1 MKVITFGDSACQK
14 TRRYLDSYLNSKPL
28 TETTPEVLRHLESC
42 PACAA
47 EFEQSSRL
55 RARLKS
61 AVDGQ
66 SVPAGLSEKIRR
78 QIRQNEPQPS
88 TITSWIRRGGV
99 AAAVLLVT
107 LGTWTIRD
115 RWTGG
120 DIYSD
125 GPVQDAF
132 ILRISQT
139 VSAVLRVGLRD
150 HVHCAVLSGIP
161 KTAATLEQVAQ
172 DMGPKYNSLV
182 PLVRASIPT
191 DYRIVM
197 GHQCDY
203 AGRLYVHLAMSNGR
217 NLMSLVITHKEKN
230 ESLAA
235 LVSTLTASGV
245 RVYQAGAQQYEVAGF
260 ETGDYLAFVVSDLSA
275 KDNLQVAGNLASS
288 VHAFLSAMHS

>member
-1 MKVITFGDSACQK
+1 MKVISFGDSACEK
-14 TRRYLDSYLNSKPL
+14 TRRYLDSCLNSRPL
-28 TETTPEVLRHLESC
+28 TETSPEVLRHLESC
-42 PACAA
+42 PDCAA

-55 RARLKS
+55 KARLKS
-61 AVDGQ
+61 AVAGQ
-66 SVPAGLSEKIRR
+66 SVPAGLSEKIRQ
-78 QIRQNEPQPS
+78 QIRQYQSHP
-88 TITSWIRRGGV
+88 TAITGWTRWGAV
-99 AAAVLLVT
+99 AAAFLLVA
-107 LGTWTIRD
+107 LGTWTIRS

-132 ILRISQT
+132 IQRISQT
-139 VSAVLRVGLRD
+139 ISTVLRVGLRD

-161 KTAATLEQVAQ
+161 KTAPTLEQVAR

-182 PLVRASIPT
+182 PLVRASIPA

-203 AGRLYVHLAMSNGR
+203 AGRLYVHLTMSNGR
-217 NLMSLVITHKEKN
+217 NLMSLVITRKEKN

-235 LVSTLTASGV
+235 LVPSLTASGV
-245 RVYQAGAQQYEVAGF
+245 RIYQAAAQQYEIAVF
-260 ETGDYLAFVVSDLSA
+260 ETEDYLAFVVSDLNT

-288 VHAFLSAMHS
+288 VQAFLSGMHG